1 MLQQLQWVALCIALR
16 KIMWLKIS
24 RSLWWLQF
32 HCCQKQVIGKYSPF
46 QSTSVVHG
54 RECWV
59 SSSSSEVSRKVAM
72 KKNGLL
78 LKRSGNCR
86 FAYVFNFSEVW
97 LYSFFKEQ
105 AALKSVWLLL
115 IIFLCYSPIALNNRS
130 SCPCFWSGQN
140 ESSSVSGS
148 FRIVREGSGL
158 RIIFS
163 K

>member
-1 MLQQLQWVALCIALR
+1 MLQQLQWVALLCVTKYHVTENIPVSLMTAISWLPKASNREIQPFSEYVSGSRQRMLSIFILFRSIR
-16 KIMWLKIS
+16 KGC
-24 RSLWWLQF
+24 
-32 HCCQKQVIGKYSPF
+32 H
-46 QSTSVVHG
+46 
-54 RECWV
+54 E
-59 SSSSSEVSRKVAM
+59 
-72 KKNGLL
+72 KNGLL
-78 LKRSGNCR
+78 LNRSGNCR